1 MGKMDCVGL
10 GHDFFLIKFSQMED
24 HSRVLKNGP
33 WFMSGHY
40 LSIRRWEPNFIP
52 SSANLSAVA
61 VWIRLPELPIEYYE
75 ESILWDIGRA
85 IGLFLKVD
93 TYTVMEARGRF
104 ARLCVQVNLDETIVK
119 TIRVGGIR
127 QMVQH
132 EGIQSL

>member
-132 EGIQSL
+132 KGIQSL

>member
-1 MGKMDCVGL
+1 M
-10 GHDFFLIKFSQMED
+10 
-24 HSRVLKNGP
+24 
-33 WFMSGHY
+33 
-40 LSIRRWEPNFIP
+40 
-52 SSANLSAVA
+52 ANLSAVA

-85 IGLFLKVD
+85 IGPVLKVD
-93 TYTVMEARGRF
+93 THTMMEAKGRF
-104 ARLCVQVNLDETIVK
+104 ARLYIQVNLDETIVK